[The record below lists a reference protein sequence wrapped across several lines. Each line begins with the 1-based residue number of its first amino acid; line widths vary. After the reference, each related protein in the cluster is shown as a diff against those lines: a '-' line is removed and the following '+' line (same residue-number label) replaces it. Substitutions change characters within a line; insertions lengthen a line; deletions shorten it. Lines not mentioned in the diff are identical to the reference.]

1 MFDRIKA
8 FGSKLRYLG
17 QKVASGAAW
26 FGQKAGGAL
35 MAASPVLSAI
45 NPSLGAGAAS
55 LGGVLTGVG
64 AIGSIASNA
73 LNTGR
78 VDAQDVSRVR
88 GALSGIR
95 DDAQAIRDAYRSG
108 RPQGSRLERRR

>member
-1 MFDRIKA
+1 MFEKVIA
-8 FGSKLRYLG
+8 FAGKLRYIG

-26 FGQKAGGAL
+26 FGQKAGDAL
-35 MAASPVLSAI
+35 MMASPVLTAV
-45 NPSLGAGAAS
+45 NPALGVGAAR
-55 LGGVLTGVG
+55 LGGVLSGIG

-78 VDAQDVSRVR
+78 VGAEDVSRVR

-95 DDAQAIRDAYRSG
+95 DDAQGIRDAYRSV
-108 RPQGSRLERRR
+108 RPPGSRLERRR

>member
-1 MFDRIKA
+1 MFDYIKA

-17 QKVASGAAW
+17 QKVATGAAW

-35 MAASPVLSAI
+35 LAASPVLTAI
-45 NPSLGAGAAS
+45 NPAIGMGAARV
-55 LGGVLTGVG
+55 GGILQGVG
-64 AIGSIASNA
+64 ALGSIASNA
-73 LNTGR
+73 LDTGR
-78 VDAQDVSRVR
+78 INTETVSQVR